1 MVNHVGGNR
10 PHIANTSNHNNME
23 LQQRGAR
30 QTNATAGVDVTGGAR
45 QEEIS
50 RIAHLLENYFPGGEE
65 IRDNLHQKATVL
77 HDEIGHTAD
86 DVKATIAKGDK
97 LDQIT
102 SSLEGGANALGY
114 ALSGVPGD
122 LIGKGIAQHL
132 GLQGGTPMHDFV
144 TGMAGGVTAVG
155 LKAVLEKVLTNSLKD
170 PKWMQADGEKLEP
183 FMQDVMKK
191 RDSALH
197 KIGQAGMGGLGFDA
211 RNVVTG
217 GLSAGTQTLKEN
229 DPRNNPVGILA
240 GARKPGYVA
249 NQSVST
255 VLTVAAGSMS
265 GVVQNKYNRLHGPE
279 FLLGRTDWKERYKA
293 LADTSVS
300 GQLINGVKNRVTTAA
315 KDVASLEKW
324 GSGLSNL
331 ITINQLSEML
341 ALGAGLGA
349 TNIAKSA
356 ARDGVMTAAIGNT
369 PTSPEDLLTN
379 PAFRALREG
388 AAQAANLPTAA
399 VAYFG
404 QGLAGLGSNAVK
416 DSVANAAMNIYSNL
430 RQSPADNTSETSS
443 GSTDTE
449 SDSRS
454 SAITGQDIPLPAS
467 GDSSLASASR
477 PASPASTA
485 ITGQDIPLPAS
496 GDSSLASASRPAS
509 PASSTIT
516 GQDIPLPASGNSS
529 LASASR
535 PASSRSNAPSLS
547 RNDMQAQQ
555 MADRIGKM

>member
-1 MVNHVGGNR
+1 MVNNVGGHR
-10 PHIANTSNHNNME
+10 HPVANTSNQNNME

-30 QTNATAGVDVTGGAR
+30 PASGTAGVDGTGHAR

-77 HDEIGHTAD
+77 HDEFGHTAD

-97 LDQIT
+97 LDRIT

-155 LKAVLEKVLTNSLKD
+155 LKAVLEKVLTDSLKD
-170 PKWMQADGEKLEP
+170 TKWMQADGEKLEP

-197 KIGQAGMGGLGFDA
+197 KVGQAGMGGLGFDA

-229 DPRNNPVGILA
+229 DPRNNPPGILA

-265 GVVQNKYNRLHGPE
+265 GVVQNKYNKLHGPE
-279 FLLGRTDWKERYKA
+279 FLFGRTDWKERYQA

-300 GQLINGVKNRVTTAA
+300 GQLINGTKNRVTTAA
-315 KDVASLEKW
+315 KDAATLEKW
-324 GSGLSNL
+324 GSGFANL
-331 ITINQLSEML
+331 VTFNQLSEML
-341 ALGAGLGA
+341 ALGAGLGG

-404 QGLAGLGSNAVK
+404 QGLAGLGS
-416 DSVANAAMNIYSNL
+416 SAAMNIYSNL

-443 GSTDTE
+443 GTTDTE

-454 SAITGQDIPLPAS
+454 STITGQDIPLPAS
-467 GDSSLASASR
+467 GDSSPANTSR
-477 PASPASTA
+477 PAS
-485 ITGQDIPLPAS
+485 Q
-496 GDSSLASASRPAS
+496 
-509 PASSTIT
+509 ASSTIT

-529 LASASR
+529 PASTSRPASPASSAITGQDIPLPASGNSSLASTSR
-535 PASSRSNAPSLS
+535 PASSHSNAPSLS